1 MNKKTRNFHI
11 KTIVNELLHTFMSE
25 NQDVF
30 IFPLLFFVL
39 SKKSCRDLSLSVN
52 IIFNTPLEHHQV
64 TQFINSKIR
73 DLNINY
79 LEKMEQYQM
88 VVQLAI
94 KGLGVHHS
102 GLLPV
107 LKEIVEMLYE
117 QKLIKVLFATETFAV
132 GLNMPTKTVVFTSL
146 EKFETNKR
154 CLYTDEYIQMAG
166 RAGRRGGRRISQF
179 LRGQVIRI
187 PIESGRFRF
196 NPTCKAAQQSGCE

>member
-1 MNKKTRNFHI
+1 MTEGSLKKLPKDKQNIIQFNKLIDIYDTNSKKFDDKTYQKVLKFQEYQMKMMTRNFHI

-52 IIFNTPLEHHQV
+52 IIFNTPLEQHQV

-117 QKLIKVLFATETFAV
+117 QKLIKVLFAT
-132 GLNMPTKTVVFTSL
+132 
-146 EKFETNKR
+146 
-154 CLYTDEYIQMAG
+154 
-166 RAGRRGGRRISQF
+166 
-179 LRGQVIRI
+179 
-187 PIESGRFRF
+187 
-196 NPTCKAAQQSGCE
+196 